1 MVKMIRTN
9 INVAFVTRS
18 RRCTFR
24 DPPCF
29 RACWNSCIVQGQRD
43 NTSRIPRGRPTCRG
57 ARHYRNL
64 IKLRD
69 NICCRPSTTRRRGG
83 SIPPRDSVIANSEL
97 PLRILKF
104 RAPAAARYLREN
116 APCFC
121 RAAMPLTLKHDVQGD
136 ALLTLTITFVLYN
149 NTDLQARHV
158 KVLIFLI
165 IYH

>member
-1 MVKMIRTN
+1 MKSTRIH
-9 INVAFVTRS
+9 IDVASTTRP

-24 DPPCF
+24 NPPCF
-29 RACWNSCIVQGQRD
+29 RAYWNSCIAQGQRD

-69 NICCRPSTTRRRGG
+69 NICCRPSTARRRGG

-104 RAPAAARYLREN
+104 RAPAAARYPGEN

-121 RAAMPLTLKHDVQGD
+121 RAALPLTLKRDVQGM
-136 ALLTLTITFVLYN
+136 L
-149 NTDLQARHV
+149 R
-158 KVLIFLI
+158 
-165 IYH
+165 